1 MLVGGIV
8 VSPDQEDITD
18 VGPIY
23 EALESRDFS
32 SVIEVCPV
40 SSTTSLSRTVKQ
52 NGSNRSIQK
61 YVLVTLITLF

>member
-8 VSPDQEDITD
+8 VSPDQEDVTD

-32 SVIEVCPV
+32 AVIEVCQV
-40 SSTTSLSRTVKQ
+40 SSITFLSRTVKQ
-52 NGSNRSIQK
+52 YSLNRSIQK